1 MQRTLTPS
9 SPKTDSKPID
19 EQGLS
24 ILTLN
29 VCGLKSKLQ
38 DEVFLEECS
47 NYDILCFTETKLDDT
62 DKELIEERFE
72 DVGFKCVLKN
82 RRKYSN
88 IRSGGILI
96 AYKYWLGKFYTKSKL
111 TVQLCSLWL

>member
-1 MQRTLTPS
+1 MLRGAADVN
-9 SPKTDSKPID
+9 PKQPKNR
-19 EQGLS
+19 QGLS

-38 DEVFLEECS
+38 DKVFLEECS
-47 NYDILCFTETKLDDT
+47 NYDILCFTETKLDNT
-62 DKELIEERFE
+62 DKELIAERFE
-72 DVGFKCVLKN
+72 DVSFKCVLKN

-88 IRSGGILI
+88 IRSGGSSLPINI
-96 AYKYWLGKFYTKSKL
+96 GCVNFYTKSKL